1 MLVGPAALPL
11 FCLAP
16 HGVFR
21 ASRITPRAVSSYLA
35 ISPLP
40 VLENNSCCFKEPAVS
55 FLRHFPATP
64 TWIGAARVFY
74 AACCR
79 MVFGLSSSE
88 SRRSGTHQ
96 RSSAIARILAHRVAF
111 GMGFNERRGLVRRTE
126 MGRIGNSSSL
136 APKAITRQ
144 WQ

>member
-1 MLVGPAALPL
+1 MLVGPAALSL

-55 FLRHFPATP
+55 FLRHFPSTP
-64 TWIGAARVFY
+64 TCIGAARVFY

-96 RSSAIARILAHRVAF
+96 RSSAIARILHIAWHSAWFSTSGGVSSAELKWGGLETAPPWRL
-111 GMGFNERRGLVRRTE
+111 RR
-126 MGRIGNSSSL
+126 
-136 APKAITRQ
+136 
-144 WQ
+144 